1 MGFLITLQLF
11 ISSPNLQKTR
21 SAKSRSLSSAAS
33 LVHRTSLDLS
43 QCVVKTL
50 KLSGIHSVKDA
61 KKYLDKY
68 KRPDIAIDAFYS
80 DGGVGFASSSTFA
93 RKGDTA
99 SMVLKLNQLFDKYK
113 GVYAMF
119 LLYIL
124 SDKCSLTLADAEGDD
139 ITVVGTIKL
148 CEDLEVDP
156 EDVVLLAV
164 AYELKSPRVGE
175 WSRRGWV
182 DGWKS
187 LSCDSVTSMR
197 TCLQKLRDRLSSDQA
212 YFKSVYNYTFDFA
225 RTQGQ
230 RSLAVDTAIAFWS
243 LLLPHGLKGKAL
255 SCVDLAADSDSED
268 EDEDGDVDM
277 DNNIRERGWK
287 EEYNDLWFEFLNVKG
302 GRGVSKDTWTMV
314 RIYSKQLDQ

>member
-1 MGFLITLQLF
+1 MSKSTKNK
-11 ISSPNLQKTR
+11 ISEESIAQFCGVTG
-21 SAKSRSLSSAAS
+21 A
-33 LVHRTSLDLS
+33 
-43 QCVVKTL
+43 
-50 KLSGIHSVKDA
+50 SVKDA

-80 DGGVGFASSSTFA
+80 DGGLGFASSSTFA

-113 GVYAMF
+113 
-119 LLYIL
+119 
-124 SDKCSLTLADAEGDD
+124 DAGGDD
-139 ITVVGTIKL
+139 ITVEGTIKL
-148 CEDLEVDP
+148 CEDLKVDP

-187 LSCDSVTSMR
+187 LGCDSVTAMR

-212 YFKSVYNYTFDFA
+212 YFRSVYNYTFDFA

-255 SCVDLAADSDSED
+255 SCVDPAADSDSED

-287 EEYNDLWFEFLNVKG
+287 EEYNDWWFEFLNVKG
-302 GRGVSKDTWTMV
+302 GRGVSKDTWTMFLEFI
-314 RIYSKQLDQ
+314 RTIDSKFEKYDVEAAWPSSIDDFVEFAKEKLASRSCDSKVSVPLIVD